1 LKKER
6 EGGRERG
13 REERTQEKNQRISF
27 IHHLEPSIL
36 LRDIE
41 TCWLII
47 HPPPPHT
54 HTPALFPSTSN
65 TAVTKQQ

>member
-27 IHHLEPSIL
+27 IHHL
-36 LRDIE
+36 
-41 TCWLII
+41 
-47 HPPPPHT
+47 
-54 HTPALFPSTSN
+54 
-65 TAVTKQQ
+65 